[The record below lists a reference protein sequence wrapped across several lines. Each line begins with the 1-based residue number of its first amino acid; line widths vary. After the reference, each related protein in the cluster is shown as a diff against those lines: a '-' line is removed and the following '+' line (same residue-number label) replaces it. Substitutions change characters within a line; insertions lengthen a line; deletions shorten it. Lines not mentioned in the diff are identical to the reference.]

1 MSALHKQQAQPHQL
15 TAGNL
20 STSYSTV
27 SEWTERFL
35 CNAAMVR
42 SKIRNLAD
50 VLEHSLGPDFEILE
64 QQTRILTAPGEHY
77 GSIMLAV
84 DVKIKRTEKKEETLH
99 LVAKLIPANEMLRIA
114 FNIEVTFKK
123 EAFAYLH
130 SIPALV
136 EFQKEYNVPE
146 GRLLDMFPKCYG
158 ARITLDKDK
167 DQVDEDAVI
176 LFENLKLQ
184 GFATDDRLIGFD
196 LPSAKMIV
204 SDLARFHAVPIAL
217 KLLKPDLFK
226 EKISPS
232 LVENTGLEQLPPEV
246 GAAFHNAI
254 MENAVTISELQPHLE
269 RLRKVVEHAK
279 ATAFDKRL
287 PPNEPFATMCH
298 MDYWVSNTM
307 MLRDNSGKP
316 IKAKMVDLQLMKYNS
331 PVRDLV
337 FFLFTSVINSVLD
350 VHYEE
355 LVNHY
360 YESLIENL
368 KDFPIDTSKF
378 SWDAFQDEL
387 NEVAPTEVYH
397 VLIMLKPIFTEKGK
411 VQNSLEDFQD
421 SDWSRKDLLGP
432 AHKAKLKDTV
442 LALIKRGWI

>member
-1 MSALHKQQAQPHQL
+1 
-15 TAGNL
+15 
-20 STSYSTV
+20 
-27 SEWTERFL
+27 
-35 CNAAMVR
+35 MVR
-42 SKIRNLAD
+42 SKIRNLAS
-50 VLEHSLGPDFEILE
+50 VLEHSLGSDFEILE
-64 QQTRILTAPGEHY
+64 QHTRILTAPGEHY

-84 DVKIKRTEKKEETLH
+84 DVKIKKMEKKEETLH

-123 EAFAYLH
+123 EVFAYLY
-130 SIPALV
+130 SIPTLI

-146 GRLLDMFPKCYG
+146 SRILDMFPKCYG
-158 ARITLDKDK
+158 ARVSLDENKNE
-167 DQVDEDAVI
+167 VDEDAVI

-184 GFATDDRLIGFD
+184 GFATDDRLVGFD
-196 LPSAKMIV
+196 LVSAKMIIG
-204 SDLARFHAVPIAL
+204 DLAKFHAIPIAL
-217 KLLKPDLFK
+217 RLLKPDLFK

-254 MENAVTISELQPHLE
+254 MENAVIIPELQPYLN
-269 RLRKVVEHAK
+269 RLQKVVDHAK
-279 ATAFDKRL
+279 ATAFDKRS

-316 IKAKMVDLQLMKYNS
+316 LKAKMVDLQLMKYNS
-331 PVRDLV
+331 PVRDLI
-337 FFLFTSVINSVLD
+337 FFLYTSVINSVLD
-350 VHYEE
+350 VHYDE
-355 LVNHY
+355 LINHY
-360 YESLIENL
+360 YESFIENL
-368 KDFPIDTSKF
+368 KDFPINTSEF
-378 SWDAFQDEL
+378 SWQAFQEEL

-397 VLIMLKPIFTEKGK
+397 VLVMLKPIFTEKGK

-432 AHKAKLKDTV
+432 AHKAKLRDTV
-442 LALIKRGWI
+442 LALVKRGWI